1 MAANNNTAS
10 VVDSRNDIPLDTAT
24 INASEVTE
32 GGIEMRLLL
41 LLLLLLLLNHHH
53 HHHHHHFFNNML
65 TKCNNE
71 QNIRKL
77 ITVFKK

>member
-24 INASEVTE
+24 INH
-32 GGIEMRLLL
+32 
-41 LLLLLLLLNHHH
+41 HHH
-53 HHHHHHFFNNML
+53 HHHHHHFFNNTL